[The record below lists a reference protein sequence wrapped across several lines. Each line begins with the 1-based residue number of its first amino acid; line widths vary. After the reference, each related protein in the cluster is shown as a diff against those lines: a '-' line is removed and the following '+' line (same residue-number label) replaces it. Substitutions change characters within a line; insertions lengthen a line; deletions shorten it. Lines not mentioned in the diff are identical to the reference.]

1 MRKSVKKKEKIF
13 FAGLSIFLAL
23 FLSFVHMVAF
33 DTLSGSLV
41 GDMNRLYFLVHL
53 HPWKK
58 QYFIEQHKPRYF
70 KVSLSSIE
78 ELVNLFYMANVSLGT
93 FLLNSI
99 LLKVSDLSCP
109 KCEICSF

>member
-1 MRKSVKKKEKIF
+1 MRKSVKKKDF

-78 ELVNLFYMANVSLGT
+78 ELMNLFYMANGKRLIGYIFTEFYS
-93 FLLNSI
+93 
-99 LLKVSDLSCP
+99 P
-109 KCEICSF
+109 KSVGLVMS